1 MLDDTPRKLLRII
14 VQFKYPFKRMPT
26 IRELGKLSGRRPAD
40 VIKGFK
46 VLAAEHYIVWD
57 AGKPI
62 QTAVIV
68 EGWERHLSDDSAPQ
82 GGAQTAQRGI
92 TGYTIRRLL

>member
-14 VQFKYPFKRMPT
+14 VQFNYHFRRMAT
-26 IRELGKLSGRRPAD
+26 IRELGRLSGRRPAD

-46 VLAAEHYIVWD
+46 VLAAEQYIVWD
-57 AGKPI
+57 AGRPI

-68 EGWERHLSDDSAPQ
+68 EGWERHVSYDYAPQ
-82 GGAQTAQRGI
+82 GGAQTAQHG
-92 TGYTIRRLL
+92 GNMDYWLYH